1 MRENKQ
7 NNRKPCFV
15 HMFAS
20 ADVADAFGRCEGFP
34 ERDIY
39 SLGALDYWP
48 GLGQEFFR
56 RRRRRLRRPQEDQDF
71 MEGNVRTILN
81 NIKI

>member
-1 MRENKQ
+1 MNQ
-7 NNRKPCFV
+7 HHNNSYIIHR
-15 HMFAS
+15 S
-20 ADVADAFGRCEGFP
+20 EGVP

-56 RRRRRLRRPQEDQDF
+56 RRRRRRRRPPK
-71 MEGNVRTILN
+71 MVKNTKTKTLIN
-81 NIKI
+81 HT